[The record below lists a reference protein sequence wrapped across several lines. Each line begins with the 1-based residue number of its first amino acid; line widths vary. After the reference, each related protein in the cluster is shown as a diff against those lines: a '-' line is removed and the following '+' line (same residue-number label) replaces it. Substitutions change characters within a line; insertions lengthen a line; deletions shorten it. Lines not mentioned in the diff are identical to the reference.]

1 MNKLPFAFKAFLLGL
16 AISMFMLMTGCQST
30 GIVHKEYGA
39 NGEMIKKVA
48 IYRGSV
54 AMVTETKGLDIDYQ
68 GVKARIDIYSNKGDV
83 EMVNA
88 VAKATLF
95 VYTAMQSGG
104 TIPALSAVIQAIN
117 TPSTSTNA
125 PAIK

>member
-1 MNKLPFAFKAFLLGL
+1 MKLPIEFKQFLLGL
-16 AISMFMLMTGCQST
+16 SISMLMLLTACQST
-30 GIVHKEYGA
+30 GIVHKEYS
-39 NGEMIKKVA
+39 NGEMVKKVA

-68 GVKARIDIYSNKGDV
+68 GVKAKIDIYSNKGDAD
-83 EMVNA
+83 MINA

-95 VYTAMQSGG
+95 VYTALQSGG

-117 TPSTSTNA
+117 APEASTNA
-125 PAIK
+125 PSAK

>member
-1 MNKLPFAFKAFLLGL
+1 MKLPTEFKLMLIGF
-16 AISMFMLMTGCQST
+16 AISMLMLMTGCQST

-39 NGEMIKKVA
+39 NGEMTKKVA

-83 EMVNA
+83 EMVTA
-88 VAKATLF
+88 IAKAALF
-95 VYTAMQSGG
+95 IYTAAQSGG
-104 TIPALSAVIQAIN
+104 AVPALSAIIQAIN
-117 TPSTSTNA
+117 APDPSTNA